1 MSTDHHKVERRDFL
15 HASAIAGLSAIAAA
29 ASSRSRAQE
38 WPDTNVVDQSVGAPL
53 RIRRIVTGH
62 RDNGDSYVAIDEIPE
77 NVGSRRK
84 GMQAVVIWSTGE
96 SPADNMDSQDGAERI
111 LDTSDDN
118 GTVFRIVKYDPGVA
132 PRNHRTQSVDY
143 AVIMSGEITMRL
155 DEGEVVL
162 RQGDVLVQRGT
173 IHDWVNNGTEPC
185 LVAFILCAAEQ
196 IQVGGRTLGATG

>member
-1 MSTDHHKVERRDFL
+1 MPSDKPSVDRRNFIQ
-15 HASAIAGLSAIAAA
+15 ASAGLAAIAAGA
-29 ASSRSRAQE
+29 AGTAQA
-38 WPDTNVVDQSVGAPL
+38 QSARPANLSAGASL
-53 RIRRIVTGH
+53 EVRRVVTGH
-62 RDNGDSYVAIDEIPE
+62 RDNGDSYVAIDEIPSD
-77 NVGSRRK
+77 VTSRRE

-96 SPADNMDSQDGAERI
+96 SPADNADPQDGAART
-111 LDTSDDN
+111 LATSDDN
-118 GTVFRIVKYDPGVA
+118 GTVFRIVQYDPGVA

-185 LVAFILCAAEQ
+185 VVAFILCAAKELE
-196 IQVGGRTLGATG
+196 VGGRVLEATG